1 MTWFSPA
8 TSRDGV
14 LSTVP
19 DFQRGF
25 DALYASLWSQQAMPA
40 AILELCRLRIAQMH
54 RCEVEWQ
61 RKSFALPQEQR
72 DQLKDWHRSP
82 AFSAAERACLDLCEV
97 YTADPAAI
105 SDAQADAVK
114 AHFGEA
120 GFVALAEAM
129 GLFFGLTRL
138 SLLWQ
143 LQPEGLLHD

>member
-1 MTWFSPA
+1 MTWFSTASTRDEVLALLPA
-8 TSRDGV
+8 
-14 LSTVP
+14 
-19 DFQRGF
+19 FQQGF
-25 DALYASLWSQQAMPA
+25 DTLYASVWKQAVMPA
-40 AILELCRLRIAQMH
+40 PLLELCRLRIAQLH

-61 RKSFALPQEQR
+61 RQCCALPSAQR
-72 DQLKDWHRSP
+72 EHLSDWHRSP
-82 AFSAAERACLDLCEV
+82 HFDAAERACLELCEV
-97 YTADPAAI
+97 YTAGPAAI

-143 LQPEGLLHD
+143 LPMEDADHG